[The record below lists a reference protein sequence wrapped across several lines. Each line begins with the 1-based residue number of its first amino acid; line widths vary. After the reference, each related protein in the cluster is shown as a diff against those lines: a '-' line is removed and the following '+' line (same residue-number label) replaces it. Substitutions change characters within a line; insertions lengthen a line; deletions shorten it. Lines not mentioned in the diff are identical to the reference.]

1 MSFLPRPLAEELPL
15 PSMPSDHV
23 TMAADRILPELLDET
38 MRLYR
43 QYPNVQHPWR
53 RSYLPLHRG
62 KVP

>member
-1 MSFLPRPLAEELPL
+1 
-15 PSMPSDHV
+15 MPSDHV

-43 QYPNVQHPWR
+43 QYPNVQHTWR

>member
-1 MSFLPRPLAEELPL
+1 
-15 PSMPSDHV
+15 MPSDHV